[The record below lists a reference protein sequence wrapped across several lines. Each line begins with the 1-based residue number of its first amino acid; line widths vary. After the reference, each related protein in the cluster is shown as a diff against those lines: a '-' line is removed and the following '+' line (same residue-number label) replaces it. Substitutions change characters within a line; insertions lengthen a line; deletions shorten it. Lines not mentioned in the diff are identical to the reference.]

1 MNYMTVSEIREA
13 FLKFFEGK
21 DHLRLKSFPLVP
33 ENDKSL
39 LLINAGMA
47 PMKAFFTG
55 LETPPAPRVTTCQK
69 CIRTGDIENVGV
81 TNRHATFFEM
91 LGDFSFG
98 DYFKEE
104 IIAWSWEFCT
114 EVLGLPEDK
123 LFISVY
129 EEDDEAYNI
138 WHEKVGIPK
147 EKLFR
152 LGKED
157 NFWEVGTTGPC
168 GPCSEIYFD
177 RGEEYGCGKDTC
189 AVGCDCERYTE
200 FWNLVFT
207 QFNKEEDGSFTPLAK
222 PNIDTGMGLERM
234 SVIMQN
240 VDSIMDIDTMKGIRD
255 KVCEL
260 SGYKYGDSDSGDI
273 SVRITT
279 DHIRAVTF
287 LLADGVLPNNEGRG
301 YVLRRL
307 LRRAARHGKLL
318 GINTTFMPELCKTV
332 IEYFGGAYPELVEKQ
347 EYILKILS
355 VEESRF
361 YETLDQG
368 LALLKQYIEKI
379 KGNVQ
384 NILEG
389 ADAFRLYDTYGFPI
403 ELMKEILEEEKLGVD
418 EAAFKIEMEKQREM
432 SRSSREE
439 TTYMGAEISV
449 YAEIKTDATEFLG
462 YDNLVVEGCNVLA
475 LVSNDKVVDSL
486 ETGFEGA
493 IILDKT
499 PFYAES
505 GGQGGDIGIIEANGA
520 VFSVTDCKKVDGGK
534 FAHTGKMLSGCIKT
548 GDKCVSLVDKEN
560 RNGSMRNHTATHLL
574 HKALREVLG
583 GHVEQAG
590 SFVSAE
596 RLRFDFTHF
605 EAMTNE
611 QIAQVEKTVNDVI
624 FEAMSVE
631 SAVTDIESAKKMGA
645 MALFGEKYGNIVRV
659 VKVDNFSTELCGGTH
674 VKNTSQIGLFK
685 ILSEAGV
692 SAGVRRIEA
701 LTGKNA
707 LEFFKTQDHMLRTV
721 ATLIKSTPENIIK
734 RAEGLITQVRELR
747 QEIDKLKSKASGNIV
762 DDIINEAVEISGVKF
777 ITSQI
782 DNMDMNS
789 LRLMGDKVK
798 DKLQSGVLALF
809 GVSDGK
815 ISIVVMASDD
825 AVAKGIHAGNI
836 IKEIAPLTG
845 GKGGGKPNM
854 AQAGGS
860 DASGIKPAMD
870 KAKEIIGEQLS

>member
-1 MNYMTVSEIREA
+1 MKYMTVSELREA
-13 FLKFFEGK
+13 FLKFFESK

-33 ENDKSL
+33 VNDKSL

-47 PMKAFFTG
+47 PMKTFFTG

-104 IIAWSWEFCT
+104 IIPWSWEFCT
-114 EVLGLPEDK
+114 EMLEIPAEK

-129 EEDDEAYNI
+129 QDDDEAYNI

-168 GPCSEIYFD
+168 GPCSEIYYD
-177 RGEEYGCGKDTC
+177 RGESYGCGKDTC

-207 QFNKEEDGSFTPLAK
+207 QFNKEEDGSLTPLAK
-222 PNIDTGMGLERM
+222 PNIDTGMGLERIG
-234 SVIMQN
+234 VIMQN

-255 KVCEL
+255 KVCQL
-260 SGYKYGDSDSGDI
+260 SGYAYGSTDSGDI
-273 SVRITT
+273 SVRIIT

-318 GINTTFMPELCKTV
+318 GINDTFMPELCKTV
-332 IEYFGGAYPELVEKQ
+332 IEFFGGAYPELIEKQ

-355 VEESRF
+355 VEENRF

-368 LALLKQYIEKI
+368 LALLKQYIEKYRE
-379 KGNVQ
+379 KAL
-384 NILEG
+384 NILTG
-389 ADAFRLYDTYGFPI
+389 IDAFRLYDTYGFPL
-403 ELMKEILEEEKLGVD
+403 ELMKEILQEEHFGID
-418 EAAFKIEMEKQREM
+418 EDSFKTEMEKQREM

-439 TTYMGAEISV
+439 TSYMGADISV
-449 YAEIKTDATEFLG
+449 YSGIKTEPTEFLG
-462 YDNLVVEGCNVLA
+462 YDNLVLEGCKILA
-475 LVSNDKVVDSL
+475 LVNGDKVAQTL
-486 ETGFEGA
+486 ENGAEGA

-505 GGQGGDIGIIEANGA
+505 GGQSGDIGRIETANG
-520 VFSVTDCKKVDGGK
+520 VFEVTDCKKVDGGK
-534 FAHTGKMLSGCIKT
+534 FAHTGKMLSGTIKVNERAT
-548 GDKCVSLVDKEN
+548 AKVDKET
-560 RNGSMRNHTATHLL
+560 RMGSMRNHSATHLL

-596 RLRFDFTHF
+596 RLRFDFAHF
-605 EAMTNE
+605 EAMSDE
-611 QIAQVEKTVNDVI
+611 QITKVEQMVI
-624 FEAMSVE
+624 DAIYEALPVE
-631 SAVTDIESAKKMGA
+631 TSTTDIESARKMGA
-645 MALFGEKYGNIVRV
+645 MALFGEKYGDVVRV
-659 VKVDNFSTELCGGTH
+659 VKMEDFSAELCGGTH

-685 ILSEAGV
+685 LLSEAGV

-707 LEFFKTQDHMLRTV
+707 LAFYKNQDNMLKSV
-721 ATLIKSTPENIIK
+721 AALMKSTPENLIK
-734 RAEGLITQVRELR
+734 RAEGVIAQARELR

-762 DDIINEAVEISGVKF
+762 DDILGEAVEISGVKVLASH
-777 ITSQI
+777 IE
-782 DNMDMNS
+782 NMDMNG
-789 LRLMGDKVK
+789 LRLMGDKLK
-798 DKLQSGVLALF
+798 DKLHSGVLVLF
-809 GVSDGK
+809 GVSEGK
-815 ISIVVMASDD
+815 ISIVVSATDD
-825 AVAKGIHAGNI
+825 VVLKGIHAGNI

-860 DASGIKPAMD
+860 DVSGIAPAME
-870 KAKEIIGEQLS
+870 KSKEIISAQLA